1 VLIFLIWR
9 QNQIRMYKKLLEEQ
23 KENEETPD
31 LGDISSSD
39 DD

>member
-1 VLIFLIWR
+1 
-9 QNQIRMYKKLLEEQ
+9 MYKKKLEEEKQ
-23 KENEETPD
+23 DDTPD